1 MEESQKILTKIS
13 IVTRDIEENYPELQK
28 YLSETRS
35 TLPHGS
41 NEMDNIDTSDL
52 ENYLNELKEIR
63 DRYKEEGH

>member
-1 MEESQKILTKIS
+1 MNKSQEILTKIS

-41 NEMDNIDTSDL
+41 NETASLDTSDL
-52 ENYLNELKEIR
+52 EDYLNELKEIR
-63 DRYKEEGH
+63 DKYEQEH

>member
-35 TLPHGS
+35 TLPNGS
-41 NEMDNIDTSDL
+41 NEKVNLDTSDL

-63 DRYKEEGH
+63 DKYKEEGH

>member
-35 TLPHGS
+35 TLPNGS
-41 NEMDNIDTSDL
+41 NEKVNVDTSDL

-63 DRYKEEGH
+63 DKYIEEGH

>member
-1 MEESQKILTKIS
+1 MNKSQEILTKIS

-41 NEMDNIDTSDL
+41 NETASLDTSDL
-52 ENYLNELKEIR
+52 EDYLNELKEIR
-63 DRYKEEGH
+63 DKYVEEH